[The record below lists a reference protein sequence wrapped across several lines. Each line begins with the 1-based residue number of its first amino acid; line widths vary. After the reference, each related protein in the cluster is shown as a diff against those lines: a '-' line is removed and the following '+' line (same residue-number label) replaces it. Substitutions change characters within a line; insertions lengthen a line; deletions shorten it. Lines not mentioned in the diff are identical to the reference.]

1 MNKKERVKERTGDIK
16 REENIVN
23 HKERVNEKM
32 WIKKKGGK
40 ILQIKKKERVET
52 NKEKK

>member
-23 HKERVNEKM
+23 HKERVNEKNVDKEERGEN
-32 WIKKKGGK
+32 IAN
-40 ILQIKKKERVET
+40 KKER
-52 NKEKK
+52 KS